1 MCGGGGADPTCLSR
15 CSGSGPGKD
24 QGADGPGTRA
34 GPGSH
39 RDPQGTGKQRPR
51 NPRPQRQLRGGE
63 EEEALSRAPRVWG
76 KHRARGCAVSD
87 ECGQHSEPWWDV
99 VEVAEGRGHARSPRP
114 GLSDMSWS
122 PRSRV

>member
-1 MCGGGGADPTCLSR
+1 MGVAELTPLALPDAPALAQERTKGQTAR
-15 CSGSGPGKD
+15 GPGLG
-24 QGADGPGTRA
+24 QAATEM
-34 GPGSH
+34 
-39 RDPQGTGKQRPR
+39 PR
-51 NPRPQRQLRGGE
+51 GLGEQWPWIPRPQRQVRGGE

-76 KHRARGCAVSD
+76 KPRARGCAVSD